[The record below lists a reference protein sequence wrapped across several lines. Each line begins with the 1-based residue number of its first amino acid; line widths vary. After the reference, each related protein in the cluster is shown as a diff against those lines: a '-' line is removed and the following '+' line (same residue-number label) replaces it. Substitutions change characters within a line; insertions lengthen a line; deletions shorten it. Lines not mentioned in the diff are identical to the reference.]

1 MTFKA
6 TLVCIAALAVA
17 GASTAAQA
25 AKPVSKE
32 RQAALAKIEQNH
44 RNFKTP
50 QTTAEAARTKVVLAN
65 GATAVAVPLELWNEL
80 SARKDAQGNLQVSE
94 ADGTA
99 VPATTVEVAAHE

>member
-17 GASTAAQA
+17 SASSAAQA

-80 SARKDAQGNLQVSE
+80 SAQADAQGRMQVRE
-94 ADGTA
+94 TDGTA
-99 VPATTVEVAAHE
+99 DSAATVEVEAHE

>member
-1 MTFKA
+1 MKYKA
-6 TLVCIAALAVA
+6 ILVCIAALAVA
-17 GASTAAQA
+17 AASTAAQA

-32 RQAALAKIEQNH
+32 RQEALAKIEKNH

-50 QTTAEAARTKVVLAN
+50 TTVAEAERTKVVLAN

-80 SARKDAQGNLQVSE
+80 SAQPDSQGRMRVSE

-99 VPATTVEVAAHE
+99 VAASTVEVEAHE